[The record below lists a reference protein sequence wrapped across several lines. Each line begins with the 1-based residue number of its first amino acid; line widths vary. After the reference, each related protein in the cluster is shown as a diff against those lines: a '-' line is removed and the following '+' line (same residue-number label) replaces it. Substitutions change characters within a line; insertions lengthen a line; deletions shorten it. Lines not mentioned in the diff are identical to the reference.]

1 MSKFINSCGVVPFEK
16 SACSLTTDSSVS
28 AVASSKP
35 IHKEIWFI
43 LTLSIILTFITLI
56 IIVMI
61 IWVRRRCHHRKEPT
75 GGASMLKSE
84 DNEPKMNKEDKQHEL
99 VQDDPRTAYPMG
111 APPAYSEKSNG
122 GELDNTKNER
132 HEVVSPLK
140 MLDSWSNKVI
150 YNINS
155 SNRFSFPAS

>member
-111 APPAYSEKSNG
+111 APPAYSEK
-122 GELDNTKNER
+122 ETDE
-132 HEVVSPLK
+132 
-140 MLDSWSNKVI
+140 MLSLQ
-150 YNINS
+150 
-155 SNRFSFPAS
+155 